1 MNTFQEQRTLMAI
14 NNDSN
19 NSFTLHEVLFCKKID
34 AQNKTK
40 KKYEPFLH
48 LGWMLLGHNQV

>member
-40 KKYEPFLH
+40 KYINLFCT
-48 LGWMLLGHNQV
+48 